1 MSNKPISLSLFDSQ
15 ILTTAL
21 VDSFR
26 KLTPQQQWKNPVMFV
41 VYIGSMLTTLLWV
54 LALYGEGKD
63 PAPFIFAISLWL
75 WITVL
80 FANFAE
86 AMAEGRSKA
95 QAAFLRT
102 AKRDIAAR
110 KLDEPSL
117 WRELLQ
123 SIRLHSSM

>member
-1 MSNKPISLSLFDSQ
+1 MSNKSVSLSLFDSQ
-15 ILTTAL
+15 ILGAAL
-21 VDSFR
+21 LDAFG

-54 LALYGEGKD
+54 LALNGQGKD
-63 PAPFIFAISLWL
+63 PAPFILTVSLWL

-86 AMAEGRSKA
+86 AVAEGRSKA

-102 AKRDIAAR
+102 AKSDIAA
-110 KLDEPSL
+110 
-117 WRELLQ
+117 
-123 SIRLHSSM
+123 